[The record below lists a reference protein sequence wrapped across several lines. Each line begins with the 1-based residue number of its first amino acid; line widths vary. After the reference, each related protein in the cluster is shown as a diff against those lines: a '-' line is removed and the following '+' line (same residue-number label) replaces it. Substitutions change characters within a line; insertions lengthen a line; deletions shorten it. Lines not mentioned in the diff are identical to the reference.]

1 MKILLTLG
9 ISTLVSCASLNAA
22 TVAHYEFNGTG
33 QAEVGSTVADLTGNH
48 PGTVAG
54 APLTYGTDAMMGG
67 YLSFKADGTNVTG
80 LGDRVEIPGAWDLSF
95 STEQTYTIE
104 VVFRTTQTGTN
115 GVLVSKGA
123 DVSNPDTQW
132 WIRHQGNGLVRGL
145 IEGSNGT
152 EDNAT
157 SAGTTVSDGQ
167 WHHVALVFNGTV
179 SPKTL
184 EIFVDG
190 VFSGR
195 DTSVGT
201 TGLIGGADTDAVI
214 IGEFATLV
222 GNRSFAGDIAALRF
236 SDTALTPTE
245 FLADGFTRIVEIT
258 PADGSSFLPAS
269 TAASFKVK
277 SPNTGVAASG
287 IQVILNGTD
296 ISSQLVL
303 AGTDA
308 DRTVTLPSLAA
319 NQFYQLQVNITDKA
333 SRVVTSTVRFNTLT
347 DGIVFIEGED
357 YNFDNGKFITN
368 PQLSTIPGTDNY
380 LDRLGVEGVDYHQT
394 NTPAF
399 AQYRIG
405 DQPGTAVTL
414 DSYRTAYTQA
424 GVDDYMTRDHSNSE
438 WLNYTR
444 TFAADTYQV
453 YVRLAKGNTTPF
465 VIALDQVTAGST
477 TSSQTLSPIGT
488 FQGTA
493 IGTAAG
499 YDFYPL
505 KDLFGNELAVSL
517 NGTTTL
523 RLTFVSGGNGVLLNY
538 LVLVPY
544 SGVQRPFLAS
554 ALPAPGTS
562 AYGTVPL
569 QMLIR
574 NADTQVDTA
583 KVQLRL
589 DGTAVTPSVSA
600 TALGASVS
608 YTPSLLS
615 TGLHSVTLIAGDT
628 SGGWV
633 TNQWQFLA
641 GNPAVH
647 GYWGFDEQAPGNPVS
662 TNTGAILDRSGNVRN
677 GTGSAAG
684 MLYVAGSSKYGNTSA
699 LRLTTGSDR
708 VVVPDLGG
716 DFNFTNSFTFEAVIR
731 STATSTAGAILA
743 KNGTG
748 DGEGEYWWRAPGNAS
763 GAQRMGANGVF
774 LTAAAK
780 LNDGEW
786 HHVAMVY
793 DQAAGQIRLYAD
805 YVEEGSAALATDRPI
820 GRPGDLQIGGFI
832 NSTTS
837 EFEGDIDFIRISA
850 GALAPAEFIQ
860 ASEQAQPVQLI
871 GIGRTTT
878 AISFGFEALAG
889 RSYVVESAPSLGA
902 TWTDVE
908 TISGHGAVT
917 NLTYPA
923 AELQKLFR
931 VRSE

>member
-1 MKILLTLG
+1 MKTLLTLG
-9 ISTLVSCASLNAA
+9 ITLLLAASSLSAA

-33 QAEVGSTVADLTGNH
+33 QAAVGSTVPDLTGNH

-54 APLTYGTDAMMGG
+54 GPLTYGTDAMMGG
-67 YLSFKADGTNVTG
+67 YLTFKADGTNVTG

-145 IEGSNGT
+145 IEGGNGT

-157 SAGTTVSDGQ
+157 SAGTTVSDGR
-167 WHHVALVFNGTV
+167 WHHVALVFNGTA

-201 TGLIGGADTDAVI
+201 TGLIGGTDSDAVI

-222 GNRSFAGDIAALRF
+222 GNRSFAGDIAALRI
-236 SDTALTPTE
+236 SDAALAPAE
-245 FLADGFTRIVEIT
+245 FLADGFTRIVEVT

-277 SPNTGVAASG
+277 SPNTGVATSG

-303 AGTDA
+303 AGTDS
-308 DRTVTLPSLAA
+308 DRTVTLPALAA
-319 NQFYQLQVNITDKA
+319 NQFYQMQINITDKA
-333 SRVVTSTVRFNTLT
+333 SRVVASTVRFNTFT
-347 DGIVFIEGED
+347 DGIVFVEGED
-357 YNFDNGKFITN
+357 YNFENGKFINN

-380 LDRLGVEGVDYHQT
+380 LDRIGVEAVDYHQT

-399 AQYRIG
+399 SQYRIG

-414 DSYRTAYTQA
+414 DPYRTAYTQA
-424 GVDDYMTRDHSNSE
+424 SVDDYMTRDHANSE

-444 TFAADTYQV
+444 TFSADTYRV

-488 FQGTA
+488 FQGTG

-523 RLTFVSGGNGVLLNY
+523 RLTFASGGNGVLMNY
-538 LVLVPY
+538 LVFVPY

-562 AYGTVPL
+562 AYGTAPL

-583 KVQLRL
+583 KVQLAF
-589 DGTAVTPSVSA
+589 DGAAVTPSVTA

-615 TGLHSVTLIAGDT
+615 TGLHSVTLIVGDM

-647 GYWGFDEQAPGNPVS
+647 GYWGFDEQTPGSTAS
-662 TNTGAILDRSGNVRN
+662 TNSGAILDRSGNVRH
-677 GTGSAAG
+677 GTAIAG
-684 MLYVAGSSKYGNTSA
+684 GMQYVAGSPKYGNTSA
-699 LRLTTGSDR
+699 LRLTSGSDR
-708 VVVPDLGG
+708 VVIPDVAGN
-716 DFNFTNSFTFEAVIR
+716 FNFTNSFTFEAVIR

-748 DGEGEYWWRAPGNAS
+748 DGEGEYWWRAPGNAT
-763 GAQRMGANGVF
+763 GAQRMGANGAF
-774 LTAAAK
+774 LTATAK

-793 DQAAGQIRLYAD
+793 DQTAGQIRFYAD
-805 YVEEGSAALATDRPI
+805 YLEDGAVALITDRPI

-832 NSTTS
+832 NATTS
-837 EFEGDIDFIRISA
+837 EFEGDIDFIRISS
-850 GALAPAEFIQ
+850 GALAPAEFVQ
-860 ASEQAQPVQLI
+860 AREQAQPVQLI
-871 GIGRTTT
+871 SVARSANTF
-878 AISFGFEALAG
+878 SFGFQALNG
-889 RSYVVESAPSLGA
+889 RSYVVESAPFLGA
-902 TWTDVE
+902 TWTNVE
-908 TISGHGAVT
+908 TISGVGAET
-917 NLTYPA
+917 NLSYPIDNN
-923 AELQKLFR
+923 LRLFR